1 MKNAL
6 AIHDS
11 VCYTMD
17 AVNESGCLKGEPMN
31 RQPETKITAAYE
43 RLSRDD
49 ELQGPSNSIVNQQQ
63 LLADY
68 AASHRLTNLTHFSDD
83 GYSGTRWDRPGFIKL
98 MDEIEAGNV
107 AVLLCK
113 DTSRLGRDYLR
124 VGLFMET
131 LRQKGVRLIA
141 LGDNVDTA
149 DGEDD
154 FMPFRA
160 IIHEWYA
167 RDTSRKIKAIY
178 KSKGMNGKHT
188 ASHTLYGYI
197 KSADDKNQW
206 LIDPEAAEVVRRIF
220 RMTIEG
226 FGPTQIAAILEAE
239 RVPSPSY
246 YLAQKGMG
254 NKKNKTYTDPCVWHG
269 TTIGYILGRVEYMG
283 HMVNFK
289 TFKANFKD
297 KHRQKT
303 PEDKLVIFEN
313 TQEAIIDPGTWET
326 ANRIRQNAKRR
337 RPNSLGAPNPLTG
350 MMYCADCGAKL
361 YNERGHVRNG
371 KWKDIYTC
379 ANSRKHPKSCTG
391 HRINTAT
398 VNALV
403 LDTLRAI
410 SEHAQSNEA
419 EFTRR
424 VNEMFS
430 HQQAGSMKAQRKK
443 LEASRRRHGELD
455 RLIQRVYEDM
465 VAERITAKRFEVL
478 SSEYE
483 REQAALSQ
491 TITELQTEVDNLTD
505 SAERAAGFLELT
517 RRYRDFT
524 ELTAP
529 MLHEFVRR
537 IEVYERAEP
546 NKRYTTQKVRIFL
559 NFIEEYTPPTKPDTL
574 PADEPNPA
582 DAERERKRIY
592 HSNYYYR
599 RKENGGKP
607 LTPLDTRT
615 PEQVAADEAARK
627 EYWKAYNR
635 DYQRE
640 YQRRKRAAP
649 SPSREDKA
657 CERLPN
663 QDREA
668 GLFGI
673 SGSGLS
679 DRPRGAHG
687 A

>member
-1 MKNAL
+1 
-6 AIHDS
+6 
-11 VCYTMD
+11 
-17 AVNESGCLKGEPMN
+17 MN
-31 RQPETKITAAYE
+31 RQPQITAAYE

-63 LLADY
+63 ILTDY
-68 AASHRLTNLTHFSDD
+68 AAAHHLPNLVHFQDD
-83 GYSGTRWDRPGFIKL
+83 GYSGTRWDRPGFTKL

-113 DTSRLGRDYLR
+113 DTSRLGRDYLL

-197 KSADDKNQW
+197 KSVEDKNQW
-206 LIDPEAAEVVRRIF
+206 LVDTEAAEVVRRIF

-226 FGPTQIAAILEAE
+226 LGPTQIATILEAE

-254 NKKNKTYTDPCVWHG
+254 NKKNKAYTDTCVWYG
-269 TTIGYILGRVEYMG
+269 TTVGYILGRVEYMG

-297 KHRQKT
+297 KQRQKT
-303 PEDKLVIFEN
+303 PEDKLVVFEN
-313 TQEAIIDPGTWET
+313 THEPIIDPGTWET
-326 ANRIRQNAKRR
+326 ANRIRRNTKRR

-350 MMYCADCGAKL
+350 LMVCADCGAKL
-361 YNERGHVRNG
+361 YNERGYTSKG
-371 KWKDIYTC
+371 KWKDIYIC
-379 ANSRKHPKSCTG
+379 SNSRKHAGGCTG

-398 VNALV
+398 VNALI
-403 LDTLRAI
+403 LDTLRAV
-410 SEHAQSNEA
+410 SEYALSNEA
-419 EFTRR
+419 EFTRQ

-430 HQQAGSMKAQRKK
+430 NQQAGNIKAQRKK
-443 LEASRRRHGELD
+443 MAASQRRHSELNK
-455 RLIQRVYEDM
+455 LIQRVYEDM
-465 VAERITAKRFEVL
+465 VAERITGKRFEVL
-478 SSEYE
+478 STEYE
-483 REQAALSQ
+483 REQAELAGV
-491 TITELQTEVDNLTD
+491 IAELQSEVDSFTD
-505 SAERAAGFLELT
+505 SAERAAGFLDLT
-517 RRYRDFT
+517 RRYKDFT

-537 IEVYERAEP
+537 IAVCERAEP
-546 NKRYTTQKVRIFL
+546 NKRYTSQKVKIYL
-559 NFIEEYTPPTKPDTL
+559 NFIEEYAPPTTPASL
-574 PADEPNPA
+574 PAGEPDPA
-582 DAERERKRIY
+582 EAERERKRQY
-592 HSNYYYR
+592 HSDYYYR
-599 RKENGGKP
+599 RKANGGNP
-607 LTPLDTRT
+607 LTPPDTRT
-615 PEQVAADEAARK
+615 PEQKAEDEAAKR

-640 YQRRKRAAP
+640 YQRKKAKEKRAAP
-649 SPSREDKA
+649 SPGREDNTRG
-657 CERLPN
+657 RLPN
-663 QDREA
+663 QDHAERDCLA
-668 GLFGI
+668 
-673 SGSGLS
+673 
-679 DRPRGAHG
+679 
-687 A
+687 